1 MYQLPLAGGP
11 DAKLIAML
19 KLRLRT
25 KFLISLLIL
34 SATVTGATLWLVGRT
49 LRLQVQTQLADDLQN
64 SVAVFQDFQRQRE
77 VSLSGS
83 AELVA
88 NLPNLKALMTTHDAA
103 TIQDASGDLWRL
115 VPSDLFVLAD
125 PVGRIMATHTTLP
138 GMTRSVAEDLMKN
151 SLQADQPSYWWYGG
165 GHLYQ
170 VFLRPIYFG
179 RPQDGSVLGF
189 LGVGHEISE
198 ALAAEVSRV
207 ASSQVAFFYGN
218 TPITGTSGTAQS
230 TELAR
235 IAASTPGVETPR
247 PSPVKIGDETF
258 LATTVLLAPSVPPFV
273 RLTVLK
279 SYDKG
284 VFFLDR
290 LDRSL
295 IALGLIAIIAGS
307 FGVFLVSYTFTK
319 PLANLVAGVR
329 ALAAGDFRYP
339 LGKGEGDEIAELTN
353 SFDRMRTQLQR
364 TQQQLLASEQLATIG
379 RTARSISHDLRHPL
393 TAVLANAEFLRDH
406 NLNAADREELYA
418 EIRTAVDQMT
428 DLVESLLEF
437 SHARESLRRVFG
449 PVEES
454 VERARRTVQAHP
466 AFQRVD
472 ISVHREGRCETWFDH
487 LKVERA
493 LTNLLLNA
501 CEFAPRD
508 SGKIQIDLSEENNRV
523 EIRIADNG
531 PGIPEPIRDKLFRP
545 FVSYGKQN
553 GIGLGLAIGQKIFQD
568 HGGDACLESTE
579 PGRTVFKVSL
589 PIMVSEDGIG

>member
-1 MYQLPLAGGP
+1 
-11 DAKLIAML
+11 ML

-25 KFLISLLIL
+25 KFLLSLLVL

-49 LRLQVQTQLADDLQN
+49 LRVQVQTQLADDLQN
-64 SVAVFQDFQRQRE
+64 SLTVFQDFQQQRE
-77 VSLSGS
+77 VGLASS

-103 TIQDASGDLWRL
+103 TIQDASADMWRL
-115 VPSDLFVLAD
+115 VPSDVFVLTD
-125 PVGRIMATHTTLP
+125 PIGKVLAIHTSLP
-138 GMTRSVAEDLMKN
+138 GMTRTVAEDLMKT

-179 RPQDGSVLGF
+179 RPQDGSVLGY

-198 ALAAEVSRV
+198 GLAAEVSRV
-207 ASSQVAFFYGN
+207 ASSQVAFFYGDK
-218 TPITGTSGTAQS
+218 PIAGTSGTAQS
-230 TELAR
+230 ADLAR
-235 IAASTPGVETPR
+235 IATSTQNGESFR
-247 PSPVKIGDETF
+247 SAQLRIGDETF
-258 LATTVLLAPSVPPFV
+258 LAATVLLAPSVPPFV

-284 VFFLDR
+284 ALFLDR

-295 IALGLIAIIAGS
+295 IALGLIAIMAGS
-307 FGVFLVSYTFTK
+307 FGVFLVSYTFTR

-329 ALAAGDFRYP
+329 ALAGGDFAYP
-339 LGKGEGDEIAELTN
+339 LAQREGDEIAELTA
-353 SFDRMRTQLQR
+353 SFDRMRKQMQT
-364 TQQQLLASEQLATIG
+364 TQQQLLSAEQLATIG

-406 NLNAADREELYA
+406 NLNAPQREELYG

-437 SHARESLRRVFG
+437 SHARESLRRVLG
-449 PVEES
+449 PVEQS

-466 AFQRVD
+466 KFQKVD
-472 ISVHREGRCETWFDH
+472 ITVRREGRCETWFDH
-487 LKVERA
+487 KKVERA
-493 LTNLLLNA
+493 LINLLLNA

-508 SGKIQIDLSEENNRV
+508 SGKIEIDLSEQNNRV
-523 EIRIADNG
+523 QIRIADNG
-531 PGIPEPIRDKLFRP
+531 PGIPEPIRGKLFRP

-579 PGRTVFKVSL
+579 PGRTVFKLSL
-589 PIMVSEDGIG
+589 PILISEDGVPS

>member
-1 MYQLPLAGGP
+1 
-11 DAKLIAML
+11 ML

-25 KFLISLLIL
+25 KFLLSLLIL

-49 LRLQVQTQLADDLQN
+49 LRLQVQTQIADDLEN
-64 SVAVFQDFQRQRE
+64 SVTVFQDFQRQRE
-77 VSLSGS
+77 IGLAGS

-103 TIQDASGDLWRL
+103 TIQDASTDVWRL
-115 VPSDLFVLAD
+115 VPSDVFILAD
-125 PVGRIMATHTTLP
+125 PAGKVMAIHTSLP
-138 GMTRSVAEDLMKN
+138 GMTRSVAADLMKK

-179 RPQDGSVLGF
+179 RPQDGSILGF

-198 ALAAEVSRV
+198 ALAGEVSRV
-207 ASSQVAFFYGN
+207 ASSQVAFFYGDI
-218 TPITGTSGTAQS
+218 PIAGTSGTAQS
-230 TELAR
+230 ADLGR
-235 IAASTPGVETPR
+235 IAANTSGAEASH
-247 PSPVKIGDETF
+247 PSQVKIGDETF
-258 LATTVLLAPSVPPFV
+258 LATTVFLSPSIPPFV

-284 VFFLDR
+284 AFFLDR

-295 IALGLIAIIAGS
+295 IALGLIAIMAGS
-307 FGVFLVSYTFTK
+307 LGVFLVSYTFTK

-329 ALAAGDFRYP
+329 ALAGGDFTYP
-339 LGKGEGDEIAELTN
+339 LAQGDGDEVAELTT
-353 SFDRMRTQLQR
+353 SFDRMRKQMQR
-364 TQQQLLASEQLATIG
+364 TQQQLLAAEQLATIG

-406 NLNAADREELYA
+406 NLNAGQREELYA

-449 PVEES
+449 PVEDS
-454 VERARRTVQAHP
+454 VDRARRTVQAHP
-466 AFQRVD
+466 QFHRVD

-487 LKVERA
+487 KKVERA
-493 LTNLLLNA
+493 LVNLLLNA
-501 CEFAPRD
+501 CEFAPRE
-508 SGKIQIDLSEENNRV
+508 SGQIQIDLHEENNRV

-531 PGIPEPIRDKLFRP
+531 PGIPDPIRDKLFRP

-568 HGGDACLESTE
+568 HGGDACLESTK
-579 PGRTVFKVSL
+579 PGRTVFKLSL
-589 PIMVSEDGIG
+589 PILISEDGVPS

>member
-1 MYQLPLAGGP
+1 
-11 DAKLIAML
+11 ML

-25 KFLISLLIL
+25 KFLLSLLIL
-34 SATVTGATLWLVGRT
+34 SAIVTAATLWLVGRT
-49 LRLQVQTQLADDLQN
+49 LRVQVQTQLADDLQN
-64 SVAVFQDFQRQRE
+64 SVTVFHDFQRQRE
-77 VSLSGS
+77 VGLASS
-83 AELVA
+83 AEILA

-103 TIQDASGDLWRL
+103 TIQDASADMWRL
-115 VPSDLFVLAD
+115 IPSDVFVLAD
-125 PVGRIMATHTTLP
+125 PLGRVMSIHTSLP
-138 GMTRSVAEDLMKN
+138 GMTRTIAEDLMKR

-179 RPQDGSVLGF
+179 RAQDGSVLGF

-198 ALAAEVSRV
+198 ALASEVSRV
-207 ASSQVAFFYGN
+207 ASSQVAFFYGD
-218 TPITGTSGTAQS
+218 TPIVETTGTAQS
-230 TELAR
+230 AQLTR
-235 IAASTPGVETPR
+235 IATSMSDGEASR
-247 PSPVKIGDETF
+247 PSEVKIGEETF
-258 LATTVLLAPSVPPFV
+258 LATTVLLSPNIPPFV

-284 VFFLDR
+284 AIFLDR

-295 IALGLIAIIAGS
+295 IALGLLGIVAGS
-307 FGVFLVSYTFTK
+307 LGVFLISYTFTR

-329 ALAAGDFRYP
+329 ALAAGDFAYP
-339 LGKGEGDEIAELTN
+339 LEPAKGDEVAELTT
-353 SFDRMRTQLQR
+353 SFNRMRTHMQR
-364 TQQQLLASEQLATIG
+364 TQQQLLAAEQLATIG

-406 NLNAADREELYA
+406 NLDANQREELYG
-418 EIRTAVDQMT
+418 EIRTAVNQMT
-428 DLVESLLEF
+428 DLVDSLLEF
-437 SHARESLRRVFG
+437 SYARESLRRVFG
-449 PVEES
+449 SVEES
-454 VERARRTVQAHP
+454 VEHARRTVQAHP
-466 AFQRVD
+466 HFHRVD
-472 ISVHREGRCETWFDH
+472 ISVHREGRCETWFDQR
-487 LKVERA
+487 KVERA
-493 LTNLLLNA
+493 LVNLLLNA

-508 SGKIQIDLSEENNRV
+508 RAKIQIDLHEDKNRV

-579 PGRTVFKVSL
+579 PGRTVFKLSL
-589 PIMVSEDGIG
+589 PILISEDGVPS

>member
-1 MYQLPLAGGP
+1 
-11 DAKLIAML
+11 ML

-25 KFLISLLIL
+25 KFLLSLLIL
-34 SATVTGATLWLVGRT
+34 SATVTVATLWLVGRT
-49 LRLQVQTQLADDLQN
+49 LRAQVQTQIADDLLN
-64 SVAVFQDFQRQRE
+64 SVTVFHDFQQQRE
-77 VSLSGS
+77 VGLASS

-103 TIQDASGDLWRL
+103 TIQDASADIWRL
-115 VPSDLFVLAD
+115 VPSDVFVLAD
-125 PVGRIMATHTTLP
+125 PLGRVMSIRTSLP
-138 GMTRSVAEDLMKN
+138 GMTRSIAEDLMKR

-198 ALAAEVSRV
+198 ALASEVSRV
-207 ASSQVAFFYGN
+207 ASSQVAFFYGD
-218 TPITGTSGTAQS
+218 TPIAGTTGTAQS
-230 TELAR
+230 AELAR
-235 IAASTPGVETPR
+235 IATNTSDGETSH
-247 PSPVKIGDETF
+247 PSELKIGDETF
-258 LATTVLLAPSVPPFV
+258 LATTVLLPPSVPPFV

-279 SYDKG
+279 SYDNG
-284 VFFLDR
+284 AIFLDR

-295 IALGLIAIIAGS
+295 IALGLLGILAGS
-307 FGVFLVSYTFTK
+307 LGVFLISYTFTK

-329 ALAAGDFRYP
+329 ALAGGDFTYP
-339 LGKGEGDEIAELTN
+339 LASGEGDEVAELTT
-353 SFDRMRTQLQR
+353 SFDRMRTHMQR
-364 TQQQLLASEQLATIG
+364 TQQQLLAAEQLATIG

-406 NLNAADREELYA
+406 HLDANQREELYG
-418 EIRTAVDQMT
+418 EIRTAVNQMT

-449 PVEES
+449 PVEDS

-466 AFQRVD
+466 DFHRVN
-472 ISVHREGRCETWFDH
+472 ISIHREGRCETWFDH
-487 LKVERA
+487 KKVERA
-493 LTNLLLNA
+493 LVNLLLNA
-501 CEFAPRD
+501 CQFAPRD

-531 PGIPEPIRDKLFRP
+531 PGIPDPIRDKLFRP

-579 PGRTVFKVSL
+579 PGRTVFKLSL
-589 PIMVSEDGIG
+589 PILISEDGVPS